1 MAAPVITAVSPTPNT
16 TPGSVGGM
24 SSAFNTAAATP
35 VVLTVTDADGASD
48 LLLVVVSVS
57 FIDGTPDEVAYRAG
71 DFAAAYVA
79 GSAQVS
85 ITNGLQI
92 TVGRGDGWPS
102 TFTVNVD
109 VVDRSGNAA
118 SASLIYLMP
127 PRTAAI
133 IATAPVSDGAL
144 DLFEITRN
152 LIVGQLRA

>member
-1 MAAPVITAVSPTPNT
+1 MASPVITAISPTPET
-16 TPGSVGGM
+16 APGSVGGM
-24 SSAFNTAAATP
+24 SSVFNTAAAMP

-48 LLLVVVSVS
+48 LLLVVVSVQ
-57 FIDGTPDEVAYRAG
+57 FIDGTPDEIAYRAG
-71 DFAAAYVA
+71 SFATDYVA

-85 ITNGLQI
+85 VTNGLQI
-92 TVGRGDGWPS
+92 TVGRADGWPS
-102 TFTVNVD
+102 TFTINVD

-118 SASLIYLMP
+118 SASLNFLMP